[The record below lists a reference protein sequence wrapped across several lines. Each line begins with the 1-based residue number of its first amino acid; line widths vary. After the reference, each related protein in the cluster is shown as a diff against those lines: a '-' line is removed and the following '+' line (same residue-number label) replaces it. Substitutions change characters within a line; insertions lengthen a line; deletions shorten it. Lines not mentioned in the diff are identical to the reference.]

1 MSERPLFLSAGHS
14 TKPGSDN
21 GAVGNGVI
29 EGITTAEFRLL
40 LFTELKK
47 IGVHAFVDGDHSA
60 LSESLSW
67 LKRFV
72 TKDSVAIDI
81 HVDSATPTATGCTV
95 FVPNAATV
103 FESSLAMEIANSLSK
118 NLGIRNRGVKPESLS
133 ARKKLAWMN
142 APCENILIELFFLSN
157 KYDVEAYNKNKH
169 KAAKEL
175 AIVIKNQLKK

>member
-1 MSERPLFLSAGHS
+1 MKERPLFLSAGHS

-21 GAVGNGVI
+21 GATGNGVI

-40 LFTELKK
+40 LFTELKR
-47 IGVHAFVDGDHSA
+47 IGVHAFVDGDHSV
-60 LSESLSW
+60 LSDTLGW

-95 FVPNAATV
+95 FIPDSSTQFEKDFAAAI
-103 FESSLAMEIANSLSK
+103 SDSLSK
-118 NLGIRNRGVKPESLS
+118 SLGIRNRGVKPESLS

-142 APCENILIELFFLSN
+142 VPCENILIELFFLSN

-169 KAAKEL
+169 KAAREL
-175 AIVIKNQLKK
+175 ALVIKKHING